1 MSSTRPGSPA
11 SVEAQAVRDRITT
24 IASRLKGIEEEIRQ
38 RNTERDNLLLELE
51 ETRRSVAQIGIQVN
65 KIFESIR
72 LFLICK
78 SDRKVVYKR

>member
-65 KIFESIR
+65 KIFETPPFFD
-72 LFLICK
+72 LQK
-78 SDRKVVYKR
+78 